1 VPPDPQLMRAIAQ
14 ASGGRTFNAQ
24 TADQLSSIYKR
35 LGTRL
40 GSVKRTRDVTA
51 VLAIA
56 GVVLLAGA
64 AGTATRFSPRL
75 P

>member
-1 VPPDPQLMRAIAQ
+1 MQAIAQ
-14 ASGGRTFNAQ
+14 TSGGRTFNAQ

-35 LGTRL
+35 LGTQL

-56 GVVLLAGA
+56 GVVLLVGA
-64 AGTATRFSPRL
+64 AGSATWLSPRL